1 MLIQIMDKLAA
12 KAFAPN
18 ETVLARGKEDDR
30 IVIVLEG
37 EPQLFIN
44 GKTTS
49 VKQNSLLNGQVL
61 FG

>member
-44 GKTTS
+44 GKTTP
-49 VKQNSLLNGQVL
+49 VKQN
-61 FG
+61 